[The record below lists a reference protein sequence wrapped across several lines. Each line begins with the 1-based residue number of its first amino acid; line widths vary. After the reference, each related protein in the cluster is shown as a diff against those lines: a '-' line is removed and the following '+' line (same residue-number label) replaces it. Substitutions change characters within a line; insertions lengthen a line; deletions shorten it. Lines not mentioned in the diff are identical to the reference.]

1 MHRRFRQEQTNLYS
15 PEQIRRVLLSSGISI
30 ENEVDSD
37 YIIFCPYHANYR
49 TPAGEISKERGTF
62 FCFSCHESRSLVE
75 FVMHTT
81 GKSYFE
87 VGRFIDSLG
96 TDANII
102 SIIDNALASQP
113 DYEPYDELLIKRLN
127 NQALESPRAMRYY
140 EGRRIT
146 VDSIKRF
153 MLGYSENQDMITIPM
168 QTPDGSMF
176 VGFVARS
183 IEGKDFKNTPKLPKS
198 KILFNLHR
206 AKLHDTVYV
215 VESSF
220 DAIRLDQCGIAAV
233 ATLGAN
239 VPKIQVELLTKH
251 FNNVIVIPDNDDAGQ
266 DMAKRITDRMGS
278 RASVIGLPSRFKDIG
293 DMTDSDIS
301 ELTKRINDPLLSI
314 NL

>member
-1 MHRRFRQEQTNLYS
+1 MRTWNRREQNLYS
-15 PEQIRRVLLSSGISI
+15 PEQIRRVLAGSGIDV

-37 YIIFCPYHANYR
+37 FIVFCPYHANYR
-49 TPAGEISKERGTF
+49 TPAAEVSKDRGTF
-62 FCFSCHESRSLVE
+62 FCFSCHESRSLQD
-75 FVMHTT
+75 FVMHVT
-81 GKSYFE
+81 GKSFFE
-87 VGRFIDSLG
+87 VSRFIDSMAVEVDIL
-96 TDANII
+96 D
-102 SIIDNALASQP
+102 SITKTLEAKP
-113 DYEPYDELLIKRLN
+113 DFEPYDELLIKRLN

-146 VDSIKRF
+146 RESIEKF
-153 MLGYSENQDMITIPM
+153 SLGYSENQDMVIIPM
-168 QTPDGSMF
+168 QSPSGDMF

-183 IEGKDFKNTPKLPKS
+183 VEGKDFKNTPKLPKS

-206 AKLHDTVYV
+206 AKLYDTVYV

-220 DAIRLDQCGIAAV
+220 DAIRLDQCGVPAV

-239 VPKIQVELLTKH
+239 VPKSQVELLTKH

-266 DMAKRITDRMGS
+266 DMAKRIIDKMGA
-278 RASVIGLPSRFKDIG
+278 RATAIGIPSRFKDIG
-293 DMTDSDIS
+293 DMTNADIA